1 MSDCKIV
8 LAAGGTGG
16 HLFPAFA
23 LTEEL
28 KRRGAEVHIV
38 TDERV
43 DGFQAQSV
51 ADEMHVVPSA
61 TVRGKTPM
69 ALAKTG
75 WTLLQGVRAARC
87 LFKDLRPDCVLGFGG
102 YPTFPPLLAAGQL
115 GIATGLHDQNAVMG
129 RANRLLARRVDVIAT
144 SFADVK
150 YLPESLADK
159 VRLTGNPVRGA
170 VLVAKDVAYPA
181 FGDEF
186 RLLIFGGSQGARFFS
201 DFFPIALAD
210 LEPDYASRL
219 KVVQQCRAEDLERV
233 AALYDAAGIEAR
245 CAAFFDDLP
254 TAMAQSHL
262 VICRSGASSVA
273 ELAVCG
279 RPAIMVPLPHAL
291 DNDQLLNANSLVQAG
306 AGWVI
311 EQEKLNHSDFRAQLL
326 ELFAQPEDL
335 QKAANA
341 AKSLGQPE
349 AVVRL
354 ADVVLELANRKL
366 VS

>member
-1 MSDCKIV
+1 MTGCKIV

-43 DGFQAQSV
+43 DGFLSNTV

-61 TVRGKTPM
+61 TVRGKNPV
-69 ALAKTG
+69 ALFKTG
-75 WTLLQGVRAARC
+75 WTLLQGVRAARR
-87 LFKDLRPDCVLGFGG
+87 LLKRLQPDVVLGFGG
-102 YPTFPPLLAAGQL
+102 YPTFPPVLAAAQL

-144 SFADVK
+144 SFGEVK
-150 YLPESLADK
+150 HLPEALSDK

-170 VLVAKDVAYPA
+170 VLAVKDVPYPPLE
-181 FGDEF
+181 DEF
-186 RLLIFGGSQGARFFS
+186 RVLIFGGSQGARFFS

-210 LEPDYASRL
+210 MEPALAARL
-219 KVVQQCRAEDLERV
+219 SVVQQCREEDLERV
-233 AALYDAAGIEAR
+233 EAVYQAVGIKTR
-245 CAAFFDDLP
+245 CASFFDDLP
-254 TAMAQSHL
+254 ELMSQSHL
-262 VICRSGASSVA
+262 VICRSGASTVA

-291 DNDQLLNANSLVQAG
+291 DNDQLLNARSLVNSG

-311 EQEKLNHSDFRAQLL
+311 TQENLTKLGFLEQFGQF
-326 ELFAQPEDL
+326 FAQPEDL
-335 QKAANA
+335 QSAANA
-341 AKSLGQPE
+341 AKSLGQPD
-349 AVVRL
+349 AAVRL
-354 ADVVLELANRKL
+354 ADVVMELA
-366 VS
+366 SS